1 MAKNRNKK
9 RNAAVSMDTTE
20 VIVSDIPQGTP
31 SIEKKNEKKSF
42 WILNLC
48 YTIFSFIAEVK
59 FKLIYLFFA
68 AMDTS
73 ESVAKNSAS
82 AAHVK

>member
-1 MAKNRNKK
+1 
-9 RNAAVSMDTTE
+9 MDTTE

-31 SIEKKNEKKSF
+31 SIEKKEKRKKSF
-42 WILNLC
+42 WIFNLC
-48 YTIFSFIAEVK
+48 YTIFLNFIAEVK
-59 FKLIYLFFA
+59 FKLNFFILA

>member
-1 MAKNRNKK
+1 
-9 RNAAVSMDTTE
+9 MDTTE

-31 SIEKKNEKKSF
+31 SIEKKKSF
-42 WILNLC
+42 WIFNLC

-59 FKLIYLFFA
+59 FKLNFFFFA